1 MLVQSLRKADS
12 LGLEFRAAIMI
23 STATF
28 VGNAN
33 LAPHQSAQV
42 IVQRGTRYVD
52 SFSLLAD

>member
-12 LGLEFRAAIMI
+12 LGLEFRTAIMI

-33 LAPHQSAQV
+33 FAPHQSAQV